1 MARIYQ
7 GNLPKK
13 INVVVNRKVITT
25 AIFDDEG
32 IYVTD
37 NDEVIKELKE
47 YGYEVKEGKKPKKI
61 EEID

>member
-1 MARIYQ
+1 MVRIYQ

-13 INVVVNRKVITT
+13 INVVVNQKIITT

-37 NDEVIKELKE
+37 NEEVIKELKE
-47 YGYEVKEGKKPKKI
+47 YGYEVKENKKPKKI
-61 EEID
+61 EDLD